1 MVSIMS
7 SQSLI
12 PTTYDRLDTV
22 GCIGCEAEGVW
33 ESASIDRQQVS
44 FCESDLSGYTY
55 KTCMRSKSGNGEWS
69 SFVASECASIE
80 NNPILKDGEAYY
92 RGTILV
98 DDGEWMRDRSRW
110 IRRYSRVRSTRT

>member
-55 KTCMRSKSGNGEWS
+55 KTCMRGKSGNGEWS
-69 SFVASECASIE
+69 SFVAS
-80 NNPILKDGEAYY
+80 EAYY

-110 IRRYSRVRSTRT
+110 IRRNSRVRSTRT

>member
-80 NNPILKDGEAYY
+80 NNPVLEDGEAYY